1 MQSNN
6 TQTQYNHLTKD
17 LQNVVTDAEELLK
30 AVGRDGDAKL
40 SEVRSRVQSSLSS
53 AKATLGEV
61 QETVRVG
68 AQKAIN
74 TTDTYVRENPWQAV
88 GVGLAAG
95 LLVGFLAARR

>member
-40 SEVRSRVQSSLSS
+40 SEVRSRVQASLSS

-61 QETVRVG
+61 QETVRAG
-68 AQKAIN
+68 AKKAID
-74 TTDTYVRENPWQAV
+74 TTDTYVRANPWQAV
-88 GVGLAAG
+88 GVGAAVG

>member
-30 AVGRDGDAKL
+30 AVGREGDAKL
-40 SEVRSRVQSSLSS
+40 SEVRTRVQASLSS
-53 AKATLGEV
+53 AKETLGDV
-61 QETVRVG
+61 QETVRAG
-68 AQKAIN
+68 AQKAIT
-74 TTDTYVRENPWQAV
+74 TTDTYVHDHPWQAV
-88 GVGLAAG
+88 GVGAAVG